1 MNSCVLDMHGVHDKN
16 TILNW
21 QIFTYIL
28 DKFSRISL
36 RFLVVLLD
44 SHVTRQLVLG
54 NNGWILNQLK
64 SIVNESTLFFIDQAK
79 LIS

>member
-1 MNSCVLDMHGVHDKN
+1 VNSCVLDMHGVRDKN

-28 DKFSRISL
+28 DKLSRISL

-64 SIVNESTLFFIDQAK
+64 SIVNESTLF
-79 LIS
+79 L